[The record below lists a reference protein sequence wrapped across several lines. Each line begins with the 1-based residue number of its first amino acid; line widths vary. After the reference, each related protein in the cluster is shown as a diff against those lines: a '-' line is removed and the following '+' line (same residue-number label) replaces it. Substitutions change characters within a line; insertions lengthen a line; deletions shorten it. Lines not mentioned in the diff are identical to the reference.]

1 MWILLRWPFKFPS
14 WLLRYWHK
22 WQANGFSP
30 VWILKWVFKLW
41 ILLKRKSQ
49 KWQAWG
55 FKFDM
60 ELTFWYWNNIGI
72 LNKLIRLIGSIKIS
86 LHSINLIEERSKWW
100 FITII
105 VFGMV
110 LFYHEYFEYEISN
123 LTNDLHCNH
132 TNDRE
137 TVFHRCESSNVRSS
151 CPIARPWSCTYCRRR
166 VFPYAETISHFF
178 FKHTF
183 NISVSGTG
191 MNFMNIKICQT
202 VAGIIMMGQFPRIFP
217 NYQKDV
223 N

>member
-30 VWILKWVFKLW
+30 VWILMWVCKLW

-137 TVFHRCESSNVRSS
+137 TVFHRCESSYVRSS
-151 CPIARPWSCTYCRRR
+151 CPIVRPWSCTYCRRR
-166 VFPYAETISHFF
+166 VFPYAETISQIFSNLIS
-178 FKHTF
+178 TF
-183 NISVSGTG
+183 PFLVKEWTSWT
-191 MNFMNIKICQT
+191 
-202 VAGIIMMGQFPRIFP
+202 
-217 NYQKDV
+217 
-223 N
+223 